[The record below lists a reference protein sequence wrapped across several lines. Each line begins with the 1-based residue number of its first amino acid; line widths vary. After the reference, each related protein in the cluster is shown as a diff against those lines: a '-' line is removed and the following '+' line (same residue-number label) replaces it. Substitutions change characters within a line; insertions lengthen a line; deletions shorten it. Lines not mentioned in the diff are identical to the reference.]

1 MVCNWFGHILSLARP
16 ARGESSIAHRAPPL
30 HPPSLESFVIT
41 SWLHWAIGRAP
52 PGSKGQAFK
61 RELLHWHNKRWHFIW
76 HLTTTSPS
84 PSPLTNIQ
92 PPSCIPTAPRGALDL
107 CECVQAGWCILVQ
120 SFFACFYSSNRIHWI
135 FFFFTEKPLI
145 FWPNFNHNLNI
156 PIEINSNMYLW
167 FQVSYLYL
175 VFSIHSAMPALV
187 SLHPCQV
194 YLEWIDCRCYLG
206 FRQRPEAS
214 VCVCLCERARE
225 TVSER
230 VNDWHQTRVL
240 HSGGSVGA
248 TQPVWQVI
256 ISVSCSGMT
265 ATSSET
271 KHTTHT
277 NSFPWVTEECLSK
290 PIDWAINWGPTG
302 NPLQSICPLL
312 HGSRNATM
320 AVALN

>member
-16 ARGESSIAHRAPPL
+16 ARGESSIAHRAPPSIPLRLSHLLSPHGCTGQLAELLQGRRVKPLKGNYFIDTIRDDILFDILPPL
-30 HPPSLESFVIT
+30 HPPPHPSLT
-41 SWLHWAIGRAP
+41 SSRHPASQLL
-52 PGSKGQAFK
+52 PG
-61 RELLHWHNKRWHFIW
+61 E
-76 HLTTTSPS
+76 
-84 PSPLTNIQ
+84 
-92 PPSCIPTAPRGALDL
+92 
-107 CECVQAGWCILVQ
+107 
-120 SFFACFYSSNRIHWI
+120 HWI
-135 FFFFTEKPLI
+135 CVNVCRLAGASLFSHFLLVFTLPTESIGSFFFFTEKPLI

-167 FQVSYLYL
+167 FQVSCLYL

>member
-1 MVCNWFGHILSLARP
+1 MCAGWLV
-16 ARGESSIAHRAPPL
+16 
-30 HPPSLESFVIT
+30 HPCSVIFC
-41 SWLHWAIGRAP
+41 L
-52 PGSKGQAFK
+52 F
-61 RELLHWHNKRWHFIW
+61 LLFQQN
-76 HLTTTSPS
+76 P
-84 PSPLTNIQ
+84 
-92 PPSCIPTAPRGALDL
+92 LDL
-107 CECVQAGWCILVQ
+107 
-120 SFFACFYSSNRIHWI
+120 
-135 FFFFTEKPLI
+135 FFFTEKPLI

-194 YLEWIDCRCYLG
+194 YLEWIDWRCYLG

>member
-1 MVCNWFGHILSLARP
+1 MISGIIPVSSVFNPFCYACASVTASLSGVFRMNRLQMLLR
-16 ARGESSIAHRAPPL
+16 I
-30 HPPSLESFVIT
+30 
-41 SWLHWAIGRAP
+41 
-52 PGSKGQAFK
+52 QAETWGLGLCVFMWK
-61 RELLHWHNKRWHFIW
+61 RER
-76 HLTTTSPS
+76 
-84 PSPLTNIQ
+84 
-92 PPSCIPTAPRGALDL
+92 
-107 CECVQAGWCILVQ
+107 
-120 SFFACFYSSNRIHWI
+120 
-135 FFFFTEKPLI
+135 
-145 FWPNFNHNLNI
+145 
-156 PIEINSNMYLW
+156 
-167 FQVSYLYL
+167 
-175 VFSIHSAMPALV
+175 
-187 SLHPCQV
+187 
-194 YLEWIDCRCYLG
+194 
-206 FRQRPEAS
+206 
-214 VCVCLCERARE
+214 ER
-225 TVSER
+225 ER